1 MAVPEIDIE
10 NSKTLTQISY
20 GAFGKIFLCQ
30 DHYGNNFV
38 SKEISDKKSFAK
50 EVKFYQ
56 KLQENCNYFPEFY
69 NYYVG
74 MKYNCI
80 FLQCCQRDLRYMLDK
95 GEKIDYH
102 SFILHM
108 SEALDILKE
117 KEIIHCDLKP
127 GNILYDEKSDLF
139 KICDFGISCHK
150 QDKKYFPVQSVYYRS
165 PEVIARHTYGHAIDV
180 WSIGCIFYEVM
191 YQKILFQHLN
201 ELECFYLMMVRLGM
215 PSKRQFPEIYN
226 GNIIYR
232 DKRPVLT
239 NCPNSPEMVI
249 YFEPLKVAS
258 DSYGSIIRKCLR
270 WNPRKR
276 ITPSGIIKILNQSE
290 I

>member
-1 MAVPEIDIE
+1 
-10 NSKTLTQISY
+10 
-20 GAFGKIFLCQ
+20 
-30 DHYGNNFV
+30 
-38 SKEISDKKSFAK
+38 
-50 EVKFYQ
+50 
-56 KLQENCNYFPEFY
+56 
-69 NYYVG
+69 
-74 MKYNCI
+74 
-80 FLQCCQRDLRYMLDK
+80 
-95 GEKIDYH
+95 
-102 SFILHM
+102 
-108 SEALDILKE
+108 
-117 KEIIHCDLKP
+117 
-127 GNILYDEKSDLF
+127 
-139 KICDFGISCHK
+139 
-150 QDKKYFPVQSVYYRS
+150 
-165 PEVIARHTYGHAIDV
+165 
-180 WSIGCIFYEVM
+180 
-191 YQKILFQHLN
+191 
-201 ELECFYLMMVRLGM
+201 MMVRLGM